1 MFILKNIILIYTWI
15 SQVIYFLIVI
25 TIIRLW
31 IKFHEWFNYEVL
43 KFSEYIL
50 YKSLFVKYFPCPEVN
65 QLTASHIWNSVKIRE
80 KFPMVWYNI

>member
-50 YKSLFVKYFPCPEVN
+50 YKFLFVKYFPCPEVN
-65 QLTASHIWNSVKIRE
+65 QLTPSHIWNSVKIRE
-80 KFPMVWYNI
+80 KFPMVWY